1 MAKTFMKD
9 GKWIDNPDAPVILVC
24 VCGGKYI
31 KTRLEQ
37 VLCLRC
43 AKKKT
48 YA

>member
-9 GKWIDNPDAPVILVC
+9 GKWIDKTDAPVVLLC
-24 VCGGKYI
+24 TCGGKYI
-31 KTRLEQ
+31 KTREEQ

-43 AKKKT
+43 STKKI